1 MLTVSEAAA
10 LLRSFD
16 RVLILT
22 HIRPDGD
29 TVGCAAGLCAALRTM
44 GKTAYL
50 LPNPG
55 LTENTA
61 PYFTPYSAPA
71 DFVPEKVVSTD
82 IATVGLFPDNAKSYA
97 DKVDLAIDHHPSF
110 EGFGKANIVRP
121 EAAACGELILDIVR
135 ELTPLTPE
143 IALPLYVAIS
153 TDTGGFIYSNVTA
166 ATHRAAAELMDTGID
181 YRAVNKLFFQTK
193 SRVRMQLEAA
203 MLAEAKFYDNNRTAV
218 LSVPQSLLEKF
229 HATES
234 DAEDLSA
241 LGPQIQG
248 VDCAVT
254 MRELGDGV
262 WKFSLRTGERVNAT
276 EVCRLL
282 GGGGHAR
289 AAGATLEGVTQ
300 AEAEEKMLNAIA
312 LRLDIHGCL
321 RQDPGNPEGKA
332 GRPWRHAGSY
342 GHRRSAGV
350 CGTGYPCRRIR
361 GKRRKRVYRR
371 SAAGAGHQH
380 PGYVRGNAGDPSRH
394 CGPGGVGSRPPPLHR
409 PYRADPA
416 HVFRHQDQRP
426 KAL

>member
-1 MLTVSEAAA
+1 MLTVSETAE

-29 TVGCAAGLCAALRTM
+29 TVGCAAGLCAALRAL

-61 PYFTPYSAPA
+61 PYFEPYAAPA
-71 DFVPEKVVSTD
+71 GFAPEKVVSVD
-82 IATVGLFPDNAKSYA
+82 IAAAGLFPDNAGVYL
-97 DKVDLAIDHHPSF
+97 DRVDLAMDHHPSF

-121 EAAACGELILDIVR
+121 EAAACGELVLDVIR
-135 ELTPLTPE
+135 ELTPVTPE

-166 ATHRAAAELMDTGID
+166 ATHRAVAELMDTGID
-181 YRAVNKLFFQTK
+181 YRKVNKVFFQTK

-203 MLAEAKFYDNNRTAV
+203 MLADAKFYDGGRAAV
-218 LSVPQSLLEKF
+218 LAVPRALLEKF
-229 HATES
+229 HAAES

-254 MRELGDGV
+254 MRELGEGV

-289 AAGATLEGVTQ
+289 AAGATLTGVSRE
-300 AEAEEKMLNAIA
+300 EAEERMLDAIA
-312 LRLDIHGCL
+312 
-321 RQDPGNPEGKA
+321 
-332 GRPWRHAGSY
+332 
-342 GHRRSAGV
+342 
-350 CGTGYPCRRIR
+350 
-361 GKRRKRVYRR
+361 RVT
-371 SAAGAGHQH
+371 
-380 PGYVRGNAGDPSRH
+380 PDF
-394 CGPGGVGSRPPPLHR
+394 
-409 PYRADPA
+409 RA
-416 HVFRHQDQRP
+416 
-426 KAL
+426 

>member
-1 MLTVSEAAA
+1 MTTAEAAVRLA
-10 LLRSFD
+10 VMD
-16 RVLILT
+16 QVLILT
-22 HIRPDGD
+22 HVRPDGD
-29 TVGCAAGLCAALRTM
+29 TIGSAAALCCGLRAL

-50 LPNPG
+50 LPNPE
-55 LTENTA
+55 LTATYA
-61 PYFTPYSAPA
+61 PYAAPYLAEADFAPA
-71 DFVPEKVVSTD
+71 YVVSVD
-82 IATVGLFPDNAKSYA
+82 IAALSLLPENARPYQDRIA
-97 DKVDLAIDHHPSF
+97 LAIDHHPSQEF
-110 EGFGKANIVRP
+110 FARETCL
-121 EAAACGELILDIVR
+121 EADSAACGEIVYDILR
-135 ELTPLTPE
+135 QLTPLTPE
-143 IALPLYVAIS
+143 MALPLYVAIS

-203 MLAEAKFYDNNRTAV
+203 MLAEAKFCDNNRTAV

-312 LRLDIHGCL
+312 
-321 RQDPGNPEGKA
+321 
-332 GRPWRHAGSY
+332 
-342 GHRRSAGV
+342 
-350 CGTGYPCRRIR
+350 RIVPDF
-361 GKRRKRVYRR
+361 KK
-371 SAAGAGHQH
+371 
-380 PGYVRGNAGDPSRH
+380 
-394 CGPGGVGSRPPPLHR
+394 
-409 PYRADPA
+409 
-416 HVFRHQDQRP
+416 
-426 KAL
+426 

>member
-1 MLTVSEAAA
+1 MTTAEAAA
-10 LLRSFD
+10 CLAAMD
-16 RVLILT
+16 QVLILT
-22 HIRPDGD
+22 HVRPDGD
-29 TVGCAAGLCAALRTM
+29 TIGSAAALCCGLRAL

-50 LPNPG
+50 LPNPE
-55 LTENTA
+55 LTATYA
-61 PYFTPYSAPA
+61 PYAAPYLAEADFAPA
-71 DFVPEKVVSTD
+71 YVVSVD
-82 IATVGLFPDNAKSYA
+82 IAALSLLPENARPYQDRIA
-97 DKVDLAIDHHPSF
+97 LAIDHHPSQEF
-110 EGFGKANIVRP
+110 FARETCL
-121 EAAACGELILDIVR
+121 EADSAACGEIVYDILR
-135 ELTPLTPE
+135 QLTPLTPE
-143 IALPLYVAIS
+143 MALPLYVAIS

-300 AEAEEKMLNAIA
+300 AEAEGKMLNAIA
-312 LRLDIHGCL
+312 
-321 RQDPGNPEGKA
+321 
-332 GRPWRHAGSY
+332 
-342 GHRRSAGV
+342 
-350 CGTGYPCRRIR
+350 RIVPDF
-361 GKRRKRVYRR
+361 KK
-371 SAAGAGHQH
+371 
-380 PGYVRGNAGDPSRH
+380 
-394 CGPGGVGSRPPPLHR
+394 
-409 PYRADPA
+409 
-416 HVFRHQDQRP
+416 
-426 KAL
+426 

>member
-29 TVGCAAGLCAALRTM
+29 TVGCAAGLCAALRAM

-143 IALPLYVAIS
+143 MALPLYVAIS
-153 TDTGGFIYSNVTA
+153 TDTGCFVYSNTTPRSHRIA
-166 ATHRAAAELMDTGID
+166 AQLMDCGID
-181 YRAVNKLFFQTK
+181 VAPVNKALFRTK
-193 SRVRMQLEAA
+193 SAVRLAMEARMVAGMERCDAGRVVVMQIP
-203 MLAEAKFYDNNRTAV
+203 
-218 LSVPQSLLEKF
+218 LSLRQEM
-229 HATES
+229 HAT
-234 DAEDLSA
+234 DADIEELSA
-241 LGPQIQG
+241 LAAQVEGTDCG
-248 VDCAVT
+248 VT
-254 MRELGDGV
+254 LRELRPGTV
-262 WKFSLRTGERVNAT
+262 KLSLRTGPRVNAT

-282 GGGGHAR
+282 GGGGHAA
-289 AAGATLEGVTQ
+289 AAGATVSGSMAQ
-300 AEAEEKMLNAIA
+300 AKSAVLAAIA
-312 LRLDIHGCL
+312 QVI
-321 RQDPGNPEGKA
+321 
-332 GRPWRHAGSY
+332 
-342 GHRRSAGV
+342 
-350 CGTGYPCRRIR
+350 
-361 GKRRKRVYRR
+361 
-371 SAAGAGHQH
+371 
-380 PGYVRGNAGDPSRH
+380 
-394 CGPGGVGSRPPPLHR
+394 GPLAP
-409 PYRADPA
+409 
-416 HVFRHQDQRP
+416 
-426 KAL
+426 